1 MDNIMLKN
9 KKQFTLLEVL
19 ITIPL
24 VMILVFIVSNFIVML
39 FNLKDKTT
47 ADLQRININTVLNL
61 NHGSLV
67 CYYSSIGA
75 EEVGLDANWN
85 MKHNEKDIWL
95 LNNGNS
101 EGENETCEI
110 LKATLKKEYWIN
122 PTWEEDTR
130 LLKHFFLIRT
140 QAINVYTYK
149 LVLAFAIDEDKS
161 DIEHIQKWNNRKDG
175 WYEYWRNL
183 LQIYSINYI
192 GNILKIGNNYNAS
205 AGNAV
210 DTLIKRIKS
219 SWDLESANYD
229 IYEGRGEAVQKKDF
243 GYLFNRL
250 NFNLIDDAKIDPA
263 DNTFPYNQIMLQA
276 SYKNKDY
283 SYTDYYAYKNGE

>member
-1 MDNIMLKN
+1 MLKN

-149 LVLAFAIDEDKS
+149 LVLAFAIDEDKT

>member
-1 MDNIMLKN
+1 MLNN
-9 KKQFTLLEVL
+9 KKQITLLDVL

-229 IYEGRGEAVQKKDF
+229 IYEGRGEAVQKRDF

>member
-1 MDNIMLKN
+1 MLKN

-110 LKATLKKEYWIN
+110 LKATLKKEYGIN

-229 IYEGRGEAVQKKDF
+229 IYEGRGEAVQKRDF

>member
-1 MDNIMLKN
+1 MLKN

-24 VMILVFIVSNFIVML
+24 VMILVFIVSNFIVMM
-39 FNLKDKTT
+39 FNLKEKTT

-61 NHGSLV
+61 NHGALV

-75 EEVGLDANWN
+75 EEVGLDANWVI
-85 MKHNEKDIWL
+85 KHNEKDIWL

-101 EGENETCEI
+101 EWENETCEI

-122 PTWEEDTR
+122 PTGEEDTR

-140 QAINVYTYK
+140 QALNVYTYK

-161 DIEHIQKWNNRKDG
+161 DIEHIQRWNNRKDG
-175 WYEYWRNL
+175 WYEYGRNL

-210 DTLIKRIKS
+210 DSLIKRIKN

-229 IYEGRGEAVQKKDF
+229 IYEGRGETVQKKDF
-243 GYLFNRL
+243 GYSFNRL
-250 NFNLIDDAKIDPA
+250 NFNLIDDVKIDPA

-276 SYKNKDY
+276 SYKNWDY

>member
-1 MDNIMLKN
+1 MLKN
-9 KKQFTLLEVL
+9 KKKFTILEFL
-19 ITIPL
+19 ITMPI
-24 VMILVFIVSNFIVML
+24 VMIMVFIVSNFIIML
-39 FNLKDKTT
+39 FNIKEKTT

-75 EEVGLDANWN
+75 EEVGLDNQGN
-85 MKHNEKDIWL
+85 VKHNEKDIWL
-95 LNNGNS
+95 LNNGNA
-101 EGENETCEI
+101 EWETEMCEM
-110 LKATLKKEYWIN
+110 LKATLKKEYSIN
-122 PTWEEDTR
+122 KTWDDDTR

-149 LVLAFAIDEDKS
+149 LVLAFAIDEDKG
-161 DIEHIQKWNNRKDG
+161 DVDHIQKWNNRKDG
-175 WYEYWRNL
+175 WYDYGRNL

-192 GNILKIGNNYNAS
+192 GNVLKIWNNFKAS
-205 AGNAV
+205 SWNAV
-210 DTLIKRIKS
+210 DNLIKRVKS
-219 SWDLESANYD
+219 SGDLESANYAL
-229 IYEGRGEAVQKKDF
+229 YEDRGEAVQKKDF

-250 NFNLIDDAKIDPA
+250 NFNLIDDVKIDPA

-276 SYKNKDY
+276 AYKNWDY

>member
-1 MDNIMLKN
+1 MLKN

-229 IYEGRGEAVQKKDF
+229 IYEGRGEAVQKRDF

-283 SYTDYYAYKNGE
+283 SYTDYYAYKKGE

>member
-149 LVLAFAIDEDKS
+149 LVLAFAIDEDKT

>member
-1 MDNIMLKN
+1 MLKN

-229 IYEGRGEAVQKKDF
+229 IYEGRGEAVQKRDF

-250 NFNLIDDAKIDPA
+250 NFNLIDDAKID
-263 DNTFPYNQIMLQA
+263 FPIQSNYVA
-276 SYKNKDY
+276 SIL
-283 SYTDYYAYKNGE
+283 

>member
-1 MDNIMLKN
+1 MLKN

>member
-1 MDNIMLKN
+1 MLKN

-149 LVLAFAIDEDKS
+149 LVLAFAIDEDKT

-229 IYEGRGEAVQKKDF
+229 IYEGMGEAVQKRDF

>member
-1 MDNIMLKN
+1 MLKN

-67 CYYSSIGA
+67 CYYSSLGA

-229 IYEGRGEAVQKKDF
+229 IYEGRGEVVQKRDF

>member
-1 MDNIMLKN
+1 MLKN

-229 IYEGRGEAVQKKDF
+229 IYEGRGEAVQKRDF